1 MLYCIKKET
10 FVVSPPTERASRQRQ
25 LLRELLDNYQRLIEN
40 LLHVRE
46 LLKGSLY
53 ELNTRCGKPSCH
65 CAAPDGA
72 RHSSP
77 VLSWSHQG
85 KTQLRTLPAREVDR
99 IRRLSENYRQ
109 FRQTR
114 AALVK
119 LHQRTLTTIDRL
131 EKALRLPP
139 PRPVSKRRKR

>member
-1 MLYCIKKET
+1 M
-10 FVVSPPTERASRQRQ
+10 PPRPERASRQRQ
-25 LLRELLDNYQRLIEN
+25 LLRELLVNHQHLIEN
-40 LLHVRE
+40 LLEVRE
-46 LLKGSLY
+46 LLKGSVY
-53 ELNTRCGKPSCH
+53 ELKTRCGKPSCH

-77 VLSWSHQG
+77 VLSWSHRG
-85 KTQLRTLPAREVDR
+85 KTQLRSLPAKELDR
-99 IRRLSENYRQ
+99 IRRLTENYRQ
-109 FRQTR
+109 FRQGR

-139 PRPVSKRRKR
+139 PRPVSRKRKR

>member
-1 MLYCIKKET
+1 ML
-10 FVVSPPTERASRQRQ
+10 PPRPERASRQRQ
-25 LLRELLDNYQRLIEN
+25 LLRELLDNHQRLIEN
-40 LLHVRE
+40 LLQLRQ
-46 LLKGSLY
+46 LLKGSVY

-77 VLSWSHQG
+77 VLSWSHRG
-85 KTQLRTLPAREVDR
+85 KTHLRSLPAKELDH
-99 IRRLSENYRQ
+99 IRRLTQNYRQ
-109 FRQTR
+109 FRQGR

>member
-1 MLYCIKKET
+1 M
-10 FVVSPPTERASRQRQ
+10 PPRPERASRQRQ
-25 LLRELLDNYQRLIEN
+25 LL
-40 LLHVRE
+40 
-46 LLKGSLY
+46 KGSVY
-53 ELNTRCGKPSCH
+53 EINTRCGKPSCH

-72 RHSSP
+72 RHRNP
-77 VLSWSHQG
+77 VLSWSYQG
-85 KTQLRTLPAREVDR
+85 KTQLHTLPAKDLDR
-99 IRRLSENYRQ
+99 IRRLTENYRQ

-139 PRPVSKRRKR
+139 PRPVSRKRKR